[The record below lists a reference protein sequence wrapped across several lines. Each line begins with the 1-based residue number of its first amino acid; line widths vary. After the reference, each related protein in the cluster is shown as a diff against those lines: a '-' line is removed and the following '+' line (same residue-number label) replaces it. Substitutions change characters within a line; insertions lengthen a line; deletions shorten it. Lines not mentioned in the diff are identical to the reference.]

1 MRAGC
6 GARPSNHRRSDR
18 GGRAAY
24 STDVRAAHLPALAL
38 VTLAAA
44 AAAAQAPPISFP
56 TKVEIVTVDAVVLDG
71 GGRPVPG
78 LTREDFVVEED
89 GQPQEIVSFEDSVSE
104 PAAVAATPTATV
116 LATNEAGPPAAGR
129 AFAFVLDD
137 LGMTQGDTSAAR
149 RGVSAFLER
158 SVRDGDEVT
167 LLTTSGNAWWSARL
181 PEGREDLLAVLA
193 RLKGR
198 GAEPSMSLDAMSD
211 YEAFWIHNH
220 ESAAGGDVLARVMER
235 WIQAQICITG
245 PGGQR
250 PESCRQMVHAAAT
263 SRDEERRTR
272 TRVVLGAVQRSV
284 QALAPVRGR
293 KSVILFSRGF
303 LEDSAAEA
311 RAVAAASREANTA
324 VYFVNVRGLVAS
336 AGGPSV
342 ADAGAPDPSL
352 SGRMGFEDLVLESAG
367 ARSLADDTGGF
378 SVVNTNDLGAAAERV
393 GAESRIFY
401 LLGFEA
407 PPGKGPRAWRK
418 LQVSVKKEGLTV
430 RARRGY
436 TLRADSA
443 AGGEDASKAARKE
456 APSLP
461 PAVQTALDSVHEA
474 AGIPLRAMAY
484 VFEPRPK
491 GTSRVLVAAEFDASR
506 LTFQGTGKERAAR
519 LEVTIAAT
527 ARDTGK
533 TLYSDARVEVRA
545 PEGEAPGWRAV
556 TRDFDLAPGVA
567 QARIVVRDP
576 ATGTMGAVSHRFEVP
591 AARTLRL
598 GTPIVT
604 DHVVPPAGGQGRPH
618 AALAVHRAFAPGS
631 TLYCE
636 FEVFG
641 AAAGGDGAPHVSSGL
656 QLRAA
661 DGTVVRQAPATRI
674 AADRDG
680 RVVRLL
686 GLGLEGLPEGAYE
699 LVLDVRDEVGLGQVQ
714 RREPFT
720 IAR

>member
-1 MRAGC
+1 V
-6 GARPSNHRRSDR
+6 RRLLLFAF
-18 GGRAAY
+18 AA
-24 STDVRAAHLPALAL
+24 

-44 AAAAQAPPISFP
+44 ARGQAPPLTFP
-56 TKVEIVTVDAVVLDG
+56 AGVEIVTVDAVVLDG
-71 GGRPVPG
+71 EGRPVPG
-78 LTREDFVVEED
+78 LTRDDFLVEED
-89 GQPQEIVSFEDSVSE
+89 GRPQEIVSFEAFVSE
-104 PAAVAATPTATV
+104 AAAAPAPAPVAAV
-116 LATNEAGPPAAGR
+116 LASNAAGPARAGR

-137 LGMTQGDTSAAR
+137 LGMTQGDTVSTR
-149 RGVSAFLER
+149 RGVSTFLER

-181 PEGREDLLAVLA
+181 PEGREDLLAVLG

-198 GAEPSMSLDAMSD
+198 GSEPSLSLDAMSD

-220 ESAAGGDVLARVMER
+220 ESAAGGQILARVMER
-235 WIQAQICITG
+235 WIQAQLCITG

-263 SRDEERRTR
+263 SRDEQRRTR

-293 KSVILFSRGF
+293 KSVLLFSRGF

-311 RAVAAASREANTA
+311 REVAAASREANTA

-378 SVVNTNDLGAAAERV
+378 SVVNTNDLAAGAERV

-407 PPGKGPRAWRK
+407 PAGKGPRAWRK
-418 LQVSVKKEGLTV
+418 LQVSVKREGLTV

-436 TLRADSA
+436 TLRVEA
-443 AGGEDASKAARKE
+443 APGGAEGVGKGKSKE

-491 GTSRVLVAAEFDASR
+491 DTARVLVAAEFDAGR
-506 LTFQGTGKERAAR
+506 LTFQGAGKERTAR

-556 TRDFDLAPGVA
+556 TREFDLPAGVA

-576 ATGTMGAVSHRFEVP
+576 ASGTMGAVSQRFEIP
-591 AARTLRL
+591 GPRTLHL

-618 AALAVHRAFAPGS
+618 AALAVHRAFPPGA

-641 AAAGGDGAPHVSSGL
+641 AARHADGAPHVSSGL
-656 QLRAA
+656 QVRAA
-661 DGTVVRQAPATRI
+661 NGSVVRQAPSTRI

-686 GLGLEGLPEGAYE
+686 GLGLEGLPEGGYD
-699 LVLDVRDEVGLGQVQ
+699 LVLDVRDEVGLGQIQ